1 MASFPE
7 AESRLYKNVYVCKKC
22 EHKFRTT
29 ISKVLA
35 GKAVCRN
42 CKSRNVRPVR
52 MRSKK

>member
-7 AESRLYKNVYVCKKC
+7 AENRLYKNMYVCRRC

-29 ISKVLA
+29 VSKVLA
-35 GKAVCRN
+35 GRAVCRN
-42 CKSRNVRPVR
+42 CDGKGVRPVR